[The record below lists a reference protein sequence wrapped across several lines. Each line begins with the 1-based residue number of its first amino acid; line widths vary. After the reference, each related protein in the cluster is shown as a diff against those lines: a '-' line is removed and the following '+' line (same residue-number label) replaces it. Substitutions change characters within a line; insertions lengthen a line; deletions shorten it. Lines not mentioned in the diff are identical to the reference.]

1 MNFLINKSTA
11 NDVYLTLNEK
21 VTITNPVFL
30 FRLIF
35 EDGSTEKAFICD
47 DTTNGLIERYNKFV
61 ITENAVEDLL
71 NGTVSLKHGTYFYKV
86 YAQSSST
93 NLDYTLA
100 TELVEQGLCDVR
112 GNESTVNE
120 YEPTIITKSYD
131 PNE

>member
-1 MNFLINKSTA
+1 MNFLINKSAA

-35 EDGSTEKAFICD
+35 EDGSTEKAFICN

-71 NGTVSLKHGTYFYKV
+71 NGTVSLKHGK
-86 YAQSSST
+86 
-93 NLDYTLA
+93 
-100 TELVEQGLCDVR
+100 R
-112 GNESTVNE
+112 
-120 YEPTIITKSYD
+120 I
-131 PNE
+131 

>member
-1 MNFLINKSTA
+1 MNFLINKSAT

-21 VTITNPVFL
+21 VTITSPVFL

-35 EDGSTEKAFICD
+35 EDGSSEKAFICE
-47 DTTNGLIERYNKFV
+47 DTTSGLIERYNKFV
-61 ITENAVEDLL
+61 IEENSTEDLL
-71 NGTVSLKHGTYFYKV
+71 NGVVSLKHGTYYYMV
-86 YAQSSST
+86 YAQSSTT

-112 GNESTVNE
+112 GNESTFNK